1 MILKSMKETNDI
13 DFADVTNKYITGLQL
28 LAQLADTT
36 IMMCD
41 VGRGSGK
48 TTNILAKRLVRIAYA
63 LPRSIVLLGGPTYV
77 LILDTILPGILTFLA
92 ENYTRG
98 IHYEYGKRPP
108 KFFAQP
114 YTPINRWE
122 HTISFPS
129 GCVVQFVSIDYPE
142 SVIGK
147 NAQAFVGDEALKF
160 KESDFVERVRPA
172 IRGNREI
179 FGKSPYF
186 QSVCFTSSTPN
197 YETDHDWWLGYKDE
211 MKPEIIEAIQLTAL
225 RVMQA
230 RYKEMFSKSELVK
243 DRFGKFAAKYEKFL
257 AEKRKNQVYFLEG
270 TSLSNLMVLGLDYI
284 NNQFKGSPST
294 IEKAKLSLLGIRPN
308 KNKNP
313 FFPRF
318 GKHNVFEDSYRY
330 DRLEL
335 YNIDGSY
342 KKTCRDLKYYDH
354 NAPLQMGYDPGNF
367 MSIVVGQKKAGGKE
381 LRMLKQFWEIPPG
394 EHYELAKQFTDF
406 FGEYSSNKTI
416 FLYYDRAANQRKD
429 KYKGNPKGE
438 TDAFIFRTELQ
449 SFGWRVE
456 LQNLG
461 QRTIY
466 HWEHYFLFAKLM
478 SEKQADTPRLRIC
491 NNECDVLID
500 SMNSCQR
507 LKTPDNMIELD
518 KTAERKLDYID
529 QPRYSPQVATSF
541 MYLIWG
547 LYHQY
552 APDATPATVD
562 FEGL

>member
-1 MILKSMKETNDI
+1 MKENEI
-13 DFADVTNKYITGLQL
+13 NWADVTEKYITGLQL

-63 LPRSIVLLGGPTYV
+63 MPKSIVLLGGPTYV
-77 LILDTILPGILTFLA
+77 LILDTILPGILTYLA

-108 KFFAQP
+108 KFFATP

-129 GCVVQFVSIDYPE
+129 GCVCQFVSIDYPE

-147 NAQAFVGDEALKF
+147 NAQAFIGDEALKF
-160 KESDFVERVRPA
+160 KETDFVERVRPA
-172 IRGNREI
+172 IRGNRDI
-179 FGKSPYF
+179 FGKSHYYE
-186 QSVCFTSSTPN
+186 SVCFTSSTPN
-197 YETDHDWWLGYKDE
+197 YDNDHDWWMNYKNE
-211 MKPEIIEAIQLTAL
+211 MKPKIIQAIQLTAMKM
-225 RVMQA
+225 MQA
-230 RYKEMFSKSELVK
+230 RYRETFSKSDGVK
-243 DRFGKFAAKYEKFL
+243 ERYSKFADKYEAFL
-257 AEKRKNQVYFLEG
+257 NNKRKNQVYYLEG
-270 TSLSNLMVLGLDYI
+270 TSLSNLMILGPDYI
-284 NNQFKGSPST
+284 SNQFKGSPST
-294 IEKAKLSLLGIRPN
+294 IEKAKLSLLGIRPD

-313 FFPRF
+313 FFPKF
-318 GKHNVFEDSYRY
+318 GKHIVFDDSYRY
-330 DRLEL
+330 DRIEL
-335 YNIDGSY
+335 YSIDGSY
-342 KKTCRDLKYYDH
+342 KKTSRDLKHYDH

-367 MSIVVGQKKAGGKE
+367 MSIVVGQKKASGKE
-381 LRMLKQFWEIPPG
+381 LRVLKQFWEIPPH
-394 EHYELAKQFTDF
+394 EHYELAKQFTEY

-449 SFGWRVE
+449 NFGWRVE
-456 LQNLG
+456 LQNIG

-466 HWEHYFLFAKLM
+466 HWEHYFLFVKLM
-478 SEKQADTPRLRIC
+478 AEKTPDTPRLRIC

-507 LKTPDNMIELD
+507 LRTPDNMIELD
-518 KTAERKLDYID
+518 KTAERKLDFPD
-529 QPRYSPQVATSF
+529 QPRHSPQIATSL
-541 MYLIWG
+541 MYLVWG

-552 APDATPATVD
+552 APDAAPATVD
-562 FEGL
+562 LQGL